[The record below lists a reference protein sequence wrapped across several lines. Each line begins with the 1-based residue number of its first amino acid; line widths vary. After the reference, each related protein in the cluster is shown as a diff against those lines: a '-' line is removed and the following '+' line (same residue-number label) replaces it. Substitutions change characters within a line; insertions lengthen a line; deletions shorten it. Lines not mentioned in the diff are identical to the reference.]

1 MYFPIVNLHFNDF
14 NESLNLL
21 LQKKGTDIKCTKVG
35 IFLRPHFGKETQFS
49 NTCYA

>member
-14 NESLNLL
+14 NENLNLL
-21 LQKKGTDIKCTKVG
+21 LQKKGRYQMHKG
-35 IFLRPHFGKETQFS
+35 WNFFRPHFGKETQFS